1 MKPRTRVVHV
11 EQRMLPGTVGRIVI
25 NFIFLRYFL
34 GFGFEVC
41 SVAGTILVRE
51 VVLLDQGAFFVGIAR
66 EQAK

>member
-11 EQRMLPGTVGRIVI
+11 EQRMLPGTVGLLSIS
-25 NFIFLRYFL
+25 FSYFL

-51 VVLLDQGAFFVGIAR
+51 VVLPDQGAFFVGIAR